1 MSTMTKVF
9 IVLTA
14 VLSIA
19 LSCLFIS
26 AAAQWTHWKDLAQ
39 DYKTLAAAESTA
51 SRNLQAIMEGSLAV
65 KEDQLQAMTRA
76 HDTAQRD
83 LQEKVNDLTDA
94 RNELAR
100 RTNEA
105 VAADADRKKLAE
117 ILDVQTAEVTA
128 LQKQNQTLLTQNID
142 LQTRNTRLNSRV
154 LELTSNVTIMT
165 DQLRNLQEKLYAS
178 EQQVAELQQ
187 RMASGRRVAPVD
199 AAPASVVPVA
209 APVAGPIRGEV
220 TKVDGNYVSINI
232 GQSSGVVSGMTF
244 MVHRGTSF
252 VAELV
257 VDRVWPKQ
265 AGGKLRTVRGSVQ
278 SGDAVAYGLEGM
290 GN

>member
-39 DYKTLAAAESTA
+39 DYKTLAEAESTSA
-51 SRNLQAIMEGSLAV
+51 RNLQVIMEESLAI
-65 KEDQLQAMTRA
+65 KEDQLQAMTQA
-76 HDTAQRD
+76 HDVAQKD

-178 EQQVAELQQ
+178 EQQVADLQQ
-187 RMASGRRVAPVD
+187 RMASGRRVPPSGE
-199 AAPASVVPVA
+199 APASVVAVS
-209 APVAGPIRGEV
+209 APVAGPIRGEITQV
-220 TKVDGNYVSINI
+220 EGNYANINI
-232 GQSSGVVSGMTF
+232 GESSGVVSGMTF
-244 MVHRGTSF
+244 MVHRGARF

-265 AGGKLRTVRGSVQ
+265 AGGKLRTKQDEVRA
-278 SGDAVAYGLEGM
+278 GDAVAYGLEGT